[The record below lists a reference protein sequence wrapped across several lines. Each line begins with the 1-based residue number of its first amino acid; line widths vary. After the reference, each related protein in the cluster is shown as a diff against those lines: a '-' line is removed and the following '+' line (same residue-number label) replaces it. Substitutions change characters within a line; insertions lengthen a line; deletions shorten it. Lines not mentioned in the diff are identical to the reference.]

1 MSQVL
6 PSPITLGYQQLSGL
20 VLEKM
25 SGHEIKNLAE
35 LAKAVDEISN
45 GDIVF
50 EFRDEPGKLILQA
63 DGLPAISEKIGKDY
77 GLPALRR
84 L

>member
-1 MSQVL
+1 VK
-6 PSPITLGYQQLSGL
+6 SGDL
-20 VLEKM
+20 
-25 SGHEIKNLAE
+25 
-35 LAKAVDEISN
+35 
-45 GDIVF
+45 VF

-63 DGLPAISEKIGKDY
+63 QVLPSVSEKIGKDY